1 MQGVRISHPEARG
14 SPRPVRSGQA
24 GAPQGQALYPGP
36 LPPSCWDPLL
46 VTTLLQEGLKQG
58 WTDRQT
64 DFSQLGQ
71 GLLRGQ
77 GRAKELRAAL

>member
-1 MQGVRISHPEARG
+1 MQGVRISHPAARG
-14 SPRPVRSGQA
+14 SPWPVRSGQA

-64 DFSQLGQ
+64 DRQTSPSWD
-71 GLLRGQ
+71 RDS
-77 GRAKELRAAL
+77 